1 MIIRFGDIGKS
12 LGTRDDGRRFRM
24 QIVNGFNEQKK
35 VELDFHGVEM
45 VSNSFADECIGKLV
59 EEMGL
64 EKLKSFTTFKNTSKN
79 VAMVLQKVIKDR
91 LASVC

>member
-1 MIIRFGDIGKS
+1 
-12 LGTRDDGRRFRM
+12 
-24 QIVNGFNEQKK
+24 
-35 VELDFHGVEM
+35 M